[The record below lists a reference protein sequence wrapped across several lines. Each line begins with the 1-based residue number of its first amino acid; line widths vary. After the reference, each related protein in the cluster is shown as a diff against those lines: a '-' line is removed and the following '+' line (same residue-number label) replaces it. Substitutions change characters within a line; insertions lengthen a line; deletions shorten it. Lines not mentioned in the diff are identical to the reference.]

1 MGKIHKRSRTIR
13 DPTLQSNQRTLKSTS
28 TQYKHIHTSVK
39 TSNNNI
45 HKHKY
50 KMNAMKMNGMK
61 SAMRGAPLKVRANV
75 RVSRSLSVRQP
86 MRVFAEA
93 EKPEA
98 PEAAA
103 PPPPKSVSF
112 GEAMAFSGA
121 APEAING
128 RLAMLGFVAALGA
141 EASSGETVFQ
151 QVGDATAP
159 IAFAFVLFAAASLIP
174 ILKGVKKEKLAF
186 FTPEAELL
194 NGRAAM
200 IGFALLLA
208 IEAKSHAAFF

>member
-103 PPPPKSVSF
+103 PPPAPKSVSF

-121 APEAING
+121 APETING

-159 IAFAFVLFAAASLIP
+159 IAFAFVLFAAAS
-174 ILKGVKKEKLAF
+174 
-186 FTPEAELL
+186 
-194 NGRAAM
+194 
-200 IGFALLLA
+200 
-208 IEAKSHAAFF
+208 